1 VLFTGFTVVSV
12 EGGAG
17 ILRRPLRSVLQSAAA
32 RVVSEEKETGQAFSA
47 DILMTTAQGSENQL
61 R

>member
-1 VLFTGFTVVSV
+1 MSV

-17 ILRRPLRSVLQSAAA
+17 ILRSPLRSVLQSAAA